1 MIAVGKRLALGD
13 DSSDEEVVKP
23 EKKRRTIIESDD
35 EEENV
40 DNNKIKPTKAVK
52 RRISDDIE
60 EEPKIP
66 AKISSTKTSK
76 PPIVKIDKSIPK
88 AATTF
93 TADAG
98 ENEMFDEKTVV
109 WAHEKLDFLKPD
121 NVRDINRNK
130 PGHPNY
136 DAR

>member
-1 MIAVGKRLALGD
+1 MTFLGKRLALGD

-23 EKKRRTIIESDD
+23 EKKRRTIIHSDD

-40 DNNKIKPTKAVK
+40 DNNKIKPTKAAK
-52 RRISDDIE
+52 RRISEDDE
-60 EEPKIP
+60 EEIKKP
-66 AKISSTKTSK
+66 AKTPTNKITKT
-76 PPIVKIDKSIPK
+76 PNIKIEKSTPK
-88 AATTF
+88 STATF

-98 ENEMFDEKTVV
+98 DTEVFDEKTVV
-109 WAHEKLDFLKPD
+109 WAHEKLDFIKPE